1 MSQIRVGNLITSY
14 NESVP
19 SQDLVTRCKKT
30 LREVGPL
37 AEMEQGRKRL
47 TFSQDFMP
55 KN

>member
-1 MSQIRVGNLITSY
+1 M
-14 NESVP
+14 E
-19 SQDLVTRCKKT
+19 
-30 LREVGPL
+30 PL